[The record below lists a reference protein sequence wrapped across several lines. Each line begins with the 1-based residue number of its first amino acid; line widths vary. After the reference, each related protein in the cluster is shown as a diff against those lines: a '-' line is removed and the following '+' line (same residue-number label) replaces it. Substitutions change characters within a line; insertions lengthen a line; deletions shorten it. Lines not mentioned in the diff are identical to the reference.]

1 MRIIWNTQTQY
12 VGKMQILL
20 SRYLTLAVHVITTS
34 LYGDDKRGH
43 PPALYNS
50 SVQRR
55 IFLWLLNCL
64 RGWKWLPPRRSPPH
78 PTKELRSNQKETKNT
93 IKIARQKKTVNP
105 RDTEDLFYRKIWIA
119 FHVSSM
125 KKNLL
130 SCEAYSFFI
139 LPKFHDLTPIFLFAF
154 NAICCQSSPFLGY
167 SYTVAATRCEM
178 TATVEWMRC
187 SG

>member
-1 MRIIWNTQTQY
+1 LFKIRVKQNKVIVTTKDLMAPVRTTQRTQCASIRRNSQLKNVLIVRIIWNTQTQY

-34 LYGDDKRGH
+34 LYRNDKRCH

-93 IKIARQKKTVNP
+93 IKIAR
-105 RDTEDLFYRKIWIA
+105 
-119 FHVSSM
+119 
-125 KKNLL
+125 
-130 SCEAYSFFI
+130 
-139 LPKFHDLTPIFLFAF
+139 
-154 NAICCQSSPFLGY
+154 
-167 SYTVAATRCEM
+167 
-178 TATVEWMRC
+178 
-187 SG
+187 

>member
-1 MRIIWNTQTQY
+1 
-12 VGKMQILL
+12 MQILH
-20 SRYLTLAVHVITTS
+20 SRYLTLAVHVITIS
-34 LYGDDKRGH
+34 LYRVHNRCH

-78 PTKELRSNQKETKNT
+78 PTKELRTNQKETKNT
-93 IKIARQKKTVNP
+93 TKIARSKKTVNA

-119 FHVSSM
+119 FHVSSI
-125 KKNLL
+125 KQNKL

-139 LPKFHDLTPIFLFAF
+139 LPKFHDITPIFLFAF
-154 NAICCQSSPFLGY
+154 IALCLQSSPFLGY
-167 SYTVAATRCEM
+167 SYTVVATYCKM
-178 TATVEWMRC
+178 TTTVKWMRC